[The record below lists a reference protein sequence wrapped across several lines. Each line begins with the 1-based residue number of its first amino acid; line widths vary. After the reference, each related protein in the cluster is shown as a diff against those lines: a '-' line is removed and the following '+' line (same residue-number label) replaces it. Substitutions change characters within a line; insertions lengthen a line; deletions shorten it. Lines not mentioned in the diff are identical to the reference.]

1 MTDDFWYSPPAAPS
15 VRISDE
21 EAGTGEEK
29 PDIATPAEEIGGLI
43 SPDGSQLAVI
53 RRQDEKTKAFLWQM
67 PNGPESLICEDCRSV
82 LNWSSDSKAV
92 LVVAGDRDRPV
103 LVSLATREKRLLTE
117 HPKYPLHDYVLS
129 RDQRWLAF
137 RVIESLNSQPVY
149 ISPVHSDKPST
160 ESEWTLVSTNAPHFR
175 PFWSTDG
182 NILYF
187 YAVKDNF
194 ACLYAQ
200 HLDPVTKK
208 QAAIAVKHFH
218 GDLRPVPERVLGYG
232 YTGAAIYV
240 PLSSGRA
247 DVWIAE
253 PERGR

>member
-1 MTDDFWYSPPAAPS
+1 
-15 VRISDE
+15 
-21 EAGTGEEK
+21 
-29 PDIATPAEEIGGLI
+29 
-43 SPDGSQLAVI
+43 
-53 RRQDEKTKAFLWQM
+53 M

-149 ISPVHSDKPST
+149 ISPVHSAKPST

-208 QAAIAVKHFH
+208 RAGEAIAVKHFH
-218 GDLRPVPERVLGYG
+218 GDLRPVPSVFLGYG